1 MNHQQNYQQFYQQ
14 ITTPFRKSPRL
25 AKLLLWS
32 NTVIVLL
39 MYAAYLLLLLWLTI
53 FGRQNGEEIPYI
65 LIPGSGFLLLSWIR
79 KRLNYPRPY
88 EEWQIKPL
96 IPREEK
102 GESMPSRHVFSAT
115 VIAVSVLS
123 VSKPLGWMLL
133 VLAVI
138 LAVIRVVGGA
148 HYPRDVIAGFLCG
161 LACGSGLLLI

>member
-1 MNHQQNYQQFYQQ
+1 
-14 ITTPFRKSPRL
+14 
-25 AKLLLWS
+25 
-32 NTVIVLL
+32 
-39 MYAAYLLLLLWLTI
+39 
-53 FGRQNGEEIPYI
+53 
-65 LIPGSGFLLLSWIR
+65 
-79 KRLNYPRPY
+79 
-88 EEWQIKPL
+88 
-96 IPREEK
+96 
-102 GESMPSRHVFSAT
+102 MPSRHVFSAT